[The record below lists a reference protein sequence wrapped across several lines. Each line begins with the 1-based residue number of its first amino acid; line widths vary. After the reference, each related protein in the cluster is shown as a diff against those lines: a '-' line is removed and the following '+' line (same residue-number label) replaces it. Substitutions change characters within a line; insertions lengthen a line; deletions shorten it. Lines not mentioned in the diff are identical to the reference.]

1 MSRNPRY
8 RFVHGDV
15 CNRRAIQIASEF
27 QPDVVMHLA
36 AETHVD
42 RSIDKPSGFVQTNI
56 VGTSVMLECA
66 REYWS
71 RLDSSELKQAL
82 RVPE

>member
-1 MSRNPRY
+1 MSKNPRY

-15 CNRRAIQIASEF
+15 CNRGVVSKLLAEF

-42 RSIDKPSGFVQTNI
+42 RSIDKPSGFVQT
-56 VGTSVMLECA
+56 L
-66 REYWS
+66 
-71 RLDSSELKQAL
+71 LAL
-82 RVPE
+82 Q